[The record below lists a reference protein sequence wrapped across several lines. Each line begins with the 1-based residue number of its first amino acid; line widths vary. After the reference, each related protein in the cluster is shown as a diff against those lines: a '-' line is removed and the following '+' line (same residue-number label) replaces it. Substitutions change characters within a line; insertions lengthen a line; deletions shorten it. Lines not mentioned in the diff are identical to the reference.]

1 MPNTPAAEQFGIAL
15 RAARRRAGMT
25 QAEVAAKLG
34 HYDQSYIG
42 RLERAEENPT
52 GSAMDICT
60 AAVGGK
66 LRITIE

>member
-1 MPNTPAAEQFGIAL
+1 
-15 RAARRRAGMT
+15 MT

-42 RLERAEENPT
+42 RLERAEENST
-52 GSAMDICT
+52 LSACEICA